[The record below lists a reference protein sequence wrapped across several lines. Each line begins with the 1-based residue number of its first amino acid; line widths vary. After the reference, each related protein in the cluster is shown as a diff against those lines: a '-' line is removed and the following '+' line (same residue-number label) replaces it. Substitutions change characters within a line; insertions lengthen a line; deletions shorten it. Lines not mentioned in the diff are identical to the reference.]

1 MSFPSE
7 VTRTLGITAMAAL
20 FAAPALAHHG
30 WSWAE
35 EDQMQLTGT
44 VSEVRI
50 SPPHPSIELETEDD
64 GNWRIELGNPRGTA
78 RAGFDENSTKPGDE
92 ITVIGNRSLDA
103 AEKRMKAVQVIV
115 GDKTYDIY
123 PERVQN

>member
-1 MSFPSE
+1 MSIQSIA
-7 VTRTLGITAMAAL
+7 TRTLGISALAAFL
-20 FAAPALAHHG
+20 AAPVLAHHG

-35 EDQMQLTGT
+35 EEQMELSGT

-50 SPPHPSIELETEDD
+50 APPHPSIQLETEDD
-64 GNWRIELGNPRGTA
+64 GTWRIELGNPNGTA
-78 RAGFDENSTKPGDE
+78 RAGFDESSTKPGDE
-92 ITVIGNRSLDA
+92 ITVIGNRSQDQS
-103 AEKRMKAVQVIV
+103 EKRMKAVQVIV